1 MFKLKKRT
9 LFATRKSPVVTRSIA
24 RQVPTKAS
32 NSNSQAVETTGG
44 NMSQT
49 PDAQKLLH
57 EIYTNTIEIPQ
68 FSGESDSIS
77 LDDYIARI
85 QTYIVNKGIR
95 SEDQKI
101 QAFMANIHPEKG
113 NTRQIV
119 RNREF
124 EEDIKD

>member
-1 MFKLKKRT
+1 MFKLRKRAS
-9 LFATRKSPVVTRSIA
+9 FAKRKSPVITRSIA
-24 RQVPTKAS
+24 RKVPTKAS
-32 NSNSQAVETTGG
+32 NSNSQEVETSHD

-49 PDAQKLLH
+49 PGAQKVLH

-101 QAFMANIHPEKG
+101 QAFKANIHP
-113 NTRQIV
+113 
-119 RNREF
+119 
-124 EEDIKD
+124 